1 MTLICMKMKLH
12 VDELIFIWKV
22 SHLESFGNRGTI
34 RKWPID
40 QKKRLLISKLT
51 YQLNFNFS
59 FKESLCL
66 FMCQWA
72 VLWTV
77 YSSYKWCDFD
87 IEHCMSEL
95 YNTAEPS
102 SVTTLWNVV
111 ISSPIY
117 DYLKVPKIV
126 SHSQVTNFL

>member
-1 MTLICMKMKLH
+1 
-12 VDELIFIWKV
+12 
-22 SHLESFGNRGTI
+22 
-34 RKWPID
+34 
-40 QKKRLLISKLT
+40 
-51 YQLNFNFS
+51 
-59 FKESLCL
+59 
-66 FMCQWA
+66 MCQWA